1 MNTYLRRNAQETI
14 SQYLRVFPAVAVLG
28 PRQCGKSTL
37 VKMMSAFIPNFLYI
51 DLQNRADL
59 AMLSEPE
66 IFFAHN
72 EDKTICLDEIQLYP
86 HLFSILRSEIDRNRR
101 AGRFILLGSASRQL
115 VQHTSETLAGRIG
128 LLDLTPF
135 LISELATAGVLNMT
149 QYWFRGG
156 YPDSYLAADD
166 QSSTLWRENFIRTY
180 IERDIPQLQFTVA
193 APMMLRLL
201 TMLAHEHGQV
211 LNSSKLASS
220 LGISSPTVRS
230 YIDILEQTYILRT
243 LQPYFRNTKKRLVK
257 SPRVYLRDVG
267 LLNQVL
273 QIPSYN
279 ALMAHPVFG
288 ASWEGLVIE
297 NVCVTAQGA
306 THYFY
311 RAAAGDDEEMDL
323 VLQYPDRLVA
333 IECKASSAPVVTN
346 GFWKAQDFLRPTET
360 YVVAPVAKGYL
371 LRGSVQVCNLQELL
385 TLL

>member
-1 MNTYLRRNAQETI
+1 MNVYVHRYAQETI

-28 PRQCGKSTL
+28 SRQCGKSTL
-37 VKMMSAFIPNFLYI
+37 VKVMSASIPNFLYI

-66 IFFAHN
+66 IFFEHN
-72 EDKTICLDEIQLYP
+72 EDKTICLDEIQFYP
-86 HLFSILRSEIDRNRR
+86 HLFSILRSEIDRRR
-101 AGRFILLGSASRQL
+101 RTGRFILLGSASRKL

-128 LLDLTPF
+128 LLDLTP
-135 LISELATAGVLNMT
+135 LLVSELESAGRLNLV

-166 QSSTLWRENFIRTY
+166 TDSVFWRENFIRTY
-180 IERDIPQLQFTVA
+180 IERDIPQLQFMIA

-201 TMLAHEHGQV
+201 TMLAHEHGQL
-211 LNSSKLASS
+211 LNSSKLAAS
-220 LGISSPTVRS
+220 LGISAPTVRT
-230 YIDILEQTYILRT
+230 YIDILEQTYVLRT

-273 QIPSYN
+273 QISSYN

-297 NVCVTAQGA
+297 NACVTAKGA
-306 THYFY
+306 TAYFY
-311 RAAAGDDEEMDL
+311 RAAAGEDEEMDL
-323 VLQYPDRLVA
+323 VLQYSDRLVA
-333 IECKASSAPVVTN
+333 IECKASSAPIVTD
-346 GFWKAQDFLRPTET
+346 GFWKARDFLQPTET
-360 YVVAPVAKGYL
+360 YVVAPVSLGYP
-371 LRGSVQVCNLQELL
+371 LRDGVRVCNLQELL